1 MSSELLL
8 LKAAFAMASVEPY
21 AAVCG
26 GILAALLLA
35 FALEVGT
42 EEALGQILL
51 AMAGLTIS
59 AGPVVWVIFNLFLV
73 PRLGVHTLPTWHLMA
88 FAIGAAVGFMVGF
101 YLIRRFTPT
110 IERAKKRLT
119 LRTRL
124 ERNRRTDVRD
134 IEAFVPKRQAEYD
147 PRQYFKAGDYFLGL
161 DEDGKPVYWLGRL
174 PHVQLVGTTGAGKG
188 VALGMIAAQALLNGA
203 GVLFID
209 PKDDEWAPTVIFDA
223 AQRAGV
229 SYRFVDLRPTAPAQL
244 NLFAGATAAE
254 IEELFLAGFGLSDKG
269 EPADFY
275 RVADRQAG
283 AMVAQVAAQRQ
294 DTPASLY
301 AKVRSAIDEAAPYFS
316 GLLAEM
322 AHLPAVNGR
331 GGYDLAELLE
341 SGGAVYVVGSMRNAK
356 VLRMQRM
363 LLVRLIQ
370 LAERRDRTAAERP
383 RAVLAV
389 LDELKTQISRP
400 AMESLQ
406 AARDKGVSILMAH
419 QAVADLRDCP
429 ADMDPNS
436 VVGGVME
443 NCALKLCY
451 RVQDPDTAE
460 WLAKKSGVIQVDDEV
475 RSVKKSIALAE
486 SIGGERSIRQA
497 ERFLVDEN
505 MLQNLPNRVGVV
517 YGLGLAK
524 FVQTAPLKVEKTVDA
539 LQVIAAPEGDVYEA
553 PEPQRPKR
561 GKRPS
566 KSPKE
571 AEVSAADD
579 LEKLL

>member
-1 MSSELLL
+1 MNSELLL
-8 LKAAFAMASVEPY
+8 LKVGFAMVSVEPY
-21 AAVCG
+21 AAVG
-26 GILAALLLA
+26 GGFIAAMLLA

-42 EEALGQILL
+42 EEAIGQIILVL
-51 AMAGLTIS
+51 AGLII
-59 AGPVVWVIFNLFLV
+59 AVGPVAWLIFSLFLA
-73 PRLGVHTLPTWHLMA
+73 PRLGANTLPIWHLGA
-88 FAIGAAVGFMVGF
+88 FGVSFVTGFGF
-101 YLIRRFTPT
+101 GLYLIRRFTPS
-110 IERAKKRLT
+110 IERAKKGLT
-119 LRTRL
+119 LRTRM
-124 ERNRRTDVRD
+124 ERNRRTDVRN
-134 IEAFVPKRQAEYD
+134 IEAFVPKRQDEYD

-161 DEDGKPVYWLGRL
+161 GESGEPIYWPGRL
-174 PHVQLVGTTGAGKG
+174 PHLQLTGTTGAGKG
-188 VALGMIAAQALLNGA
+188 VALGMMAAQALLNGA

-209 PKDDEWAPTVIFDA
+209 PKDDEWAPAVVFDA
-223 AQRAGV
+223 ARRAGV
-229 SYRFVDLRPTAPAQL
+229 SYRFVDLRPTAPAQM

-275 RVADRQAG
+275 RGADRQAA

-301 AKVRSAIDEAAPYFS
+301 RKVRSAIDEEAPYFA

-331 GGYDLAELLE
+331 GGYDLAELLDR
-341 SGGAVYVVGSMRNAK
+341 GGAVYVVGSMRNAK

-370 LAERRDRTAAERP
+370 LAELRDRTATEKP

-419 QAVADLRDCP
+419 QAIADLRDCP
-429 ADMDPNS
+429 ADMDPES

-475 RSVKKSIALAE
+475 RSVKKGIALAE
-486 SIGGERSIRQA
+486 SIDGERSIRQA
-497 ERFLVDEN
+497 SASSLTKTCCRTS
-505 MLQNLPNRVGVV
+505 
-517 YGLGLAK
+517 
-524 FVQTAPLKVEKTVDA
+524 QT
-539 LQVIAAPEGDVYEA
+539 G
-553 PEPQRPKR
+553 
-561 GKRPS
+561 
-566 KSPKE
+566 
-571 AEVSAADD
+571 SA
-579 LEKLL
+579 